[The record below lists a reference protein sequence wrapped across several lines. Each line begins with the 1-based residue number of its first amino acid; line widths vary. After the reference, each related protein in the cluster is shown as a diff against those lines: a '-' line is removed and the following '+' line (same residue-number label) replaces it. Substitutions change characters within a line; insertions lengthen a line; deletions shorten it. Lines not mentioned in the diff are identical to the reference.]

1 MLSEAKTLPFI
12 LKYYNMFILLCEWF
26 IFFFFFLRKEGG
38 DQLRLVS
45 LLSGVIDQSSRFCI
59 LDRG

>member
-26 IFFFFFLRKEGG
+26 IFFFFFLEE
-38 DQLRLVS
+38 
-45 LLSGVIDQSSRFCI
+45 
-59 LDRG
+59 RGRRPTQTGIPFVRSD